1 MLIIG
6 RGMMAAAFKE
16 CGAGDHGLLIFAS
29 GVSNS
34 AESDALR
41 FAREAAL
48 LSETIAAH
56 PDRKIVYFSSC
67 AVGFL
72 DTPYYR
78 HKLAMERLVEQSAD
92 RYLVCRLPQV
102 VGLTA
107 NTTLVSHIVRSIRAC
122 AAISVL
128 PNARRSLIDVDDVVR
143 IVLRLSHLPNMTLEV
158 TSGAAIDIDSLI
170 REVATLLEIEP
181 VLTIGQPEATAVNY
195 DGSTLQGLLG
205 PDDRIFA
212 AGYDRDVLRKYVP
225 RMT

>member
-1 MLIIG
+1 MLTIG
-6 RGMMAAAFKE
+6 RGMMAGAFKE
-16 CGAGDHGLLIFAS
+16 CGAGDPGLLVFAS

-56 PDRKIVYFSSC
+56 PDHKIVYFSSC
-67 AVGFL
+67 AIGFL
-72 DTPYYR
+72 HTPYYR
-78 HKLAMERLVEQSAD
+78 HKLAMERLVEQSAA

-107 NTTLVSHIVRSIRAC
+107 NTTLVSHIVRSIRART
-122 AAISVL
+122 AISVL

-143 IVLRLSHLPNMTLEV
+143 IVLRLAHLPNMTLQV

-181 VLTIGQPEATAVNY
+181 VLTIGQPEATGVNY
-195 DGSTLQGLLG
+195 DGSALQGLLG
-205 PDDRIFA
+205 RDDRIFA
-212 AGYDRDVLRKYVP
+212 PGYDRDVLRKYVL